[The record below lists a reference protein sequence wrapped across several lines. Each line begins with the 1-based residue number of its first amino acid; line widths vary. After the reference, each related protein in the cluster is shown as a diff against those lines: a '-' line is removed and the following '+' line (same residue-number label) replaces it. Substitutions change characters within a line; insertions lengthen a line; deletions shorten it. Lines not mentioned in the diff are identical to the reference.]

1 MGRYQE
7 IKNKVKTNGVTFDKQ
22 IDDKYISSFINDYN
36 SYAQRAKTDYQK
48 STYSTSQKM
57 SDDYHKQWMDLNDR
71 AGYIRA
77 YLNANANS
85 IDKNRY
91 NQLMSTLDGIY
102 KDSSAISKSFYD
114 KNSQYRKFKTEE
126 DYTKNSIGWLN
137 PDSGTNNSNASERQK
152 FYNTNKQKITSYQK
166 QIDDLQKQRASFGG
180 VWLWETDERKSDKQ
194 LKNSIK
200 DLQDKIKAIETENR
214 QYERTQ
220 GVLDR
225 YYGFSQNTDFS
236 AKSANRNHQNPTKED
251 FDKYNA
257 MINGGVRYDEKG
269 VGYDVFG
276 NVVDEKYYKNTL
288 VEPAVKDKL
297 GLFLSSSDKQIQEAY
312 ASGSGTGTESVY
324 EKILKDGDLGGW
336 SELTDDE
343 VSTYYYLLN
352 TEGQKSAEKYLTE
365 MQTELN
371 RRQNLKQTQNIQ
383 NKLDNGTILEKI
395 ALNAASVPA
404 SVFGGSVAFAEDALN
419 TLRGRDINPYSAAHS
434 LSNFSQD
441 VRSSTAQN
449 LNDLTD
455 NKEFLGV
462 NLGDVYQSVMSAGDS
477 AMGAGLGGNAYG
489 ALMGMNAASSK
500 AKELYESGAS
510 KGQIAIGGILAGA
523 AEGVFEKVS
532 IESLVNLKDS
542 KKISQVILNTL
553 KQGGIEASEEM
564 ATEVANTLTDA
575 LVRGSQS
582 DFNKYVQE
590 YINQGKTE
598 SSAQALALLDVG
610 KNVWKSGVGGFIS
623 GALLGGTASGTEYSL
638 RSAENLIKDP
648 YIGRQIKTF
657 DNVEPLTEYASWID
671 KNSKAYKLA
680 QKVYGVNQTLQ
691 AEPVQAQETS
701 ESEDIPLQGRV
712 VARLSAMGEQ
722 GNVDVLSSAVTKS
735 VSGET
740 LSRPEQKAIGASK
753 AAKTILGE
761 FKSARRASSDRNVGR
776 MYRGV
781 TEAYQAR
788 IYDEAEGNISSR
800 LTELGESE
808 NVEML
813 SKAVKKT
820 VYGENLTRK
829 EATALDNSKNA
840 QRVVEEFKS
849 VITPSEG
856 EFTNSWLTDTDT
868 VKDYNR
874 ISKLTKGVA
883 SPRVT
888 VKSTGDSVKI
898 EGVKSVD
905 DNGNVTLK
913 LDNGETVQADEVDFE
928 TSTTENLYSIGS
940 KYGALGV
947 ETFVNKYN
955 GEDVNRYAPA
965 FDSFY
970 KFGVADP
977 DGKLWES
984 AKNTDFAEWLNP
996 AQAKAAYELG
1006 RAYAQNKSQTAQAE
1020 INTKRT
1026 TNQAKNKTSQ
1036 IGSQR
1041 AREGVDKSKINTEN
1055 LSPKQKA
1062 SIDVL
1067 EKISAATNGE
1077 LKFSLFESS
1086 VDDKGRR
1093 LGANGYYDPGTNTI
1107 HLDIEAGIDDAFR
1120 QGELDRAMLRTA
1132 SHELTHFIE
1141 KWSPEQYRNL
1151 RNFVYETLNRNDP
1164 DTVRRLIAAQR
1175 INAEKAGHKLSYDE
1189 ASREVV
1195 ADACEMLLRDSNA
1208 VERLVNENLTLA
1220 QKIRDWVSDFVN
1232 KIKKAFEGVTART
1245 VEARILEENI
1255 RQWSDIQA
1263 LWDNA
1268 LENALRSSTEYGAQG
1283 ENVVETD
1290 NIMEYSRRK
1299 SYYDEYTSLVMR
1311 WANSADRKEGDTKIF
1326 RAKSGEYKLLSANGF
1341 GGYVELA
1348 TGSFKEMRD
1357 FDEQTFYES
1366 EKDFDWYAEER
1377 RREQRRYN
1385 GSDELYENRRDD
1397 EFVDGQTG
1405 RELSTVNIRTG
1416 NEIGSSGDK
1425 GQSVK
1430 FSNRQYLDAVESGDM
1445 ETAQRMVDEAAEGA
1459 MPDSIIRDENGKLL
1473 TVYHGSPGKFTV
1485 FSHNKMNVNGNAHG
1499 RGFYFTEE
1507 KNMAEGYQKDGGQL
1521 LKGYLNITKPMSE
1534 EKVTI
1539 KKSDLVKFIKAT
1551 CEQEAR
1557 NLVADGSY
1565 DSVNDALPDTWVSNY
1580 VYTYGMNLNQAYKEV
1595 ADIIYSNDND
1605 IDILAEIS
1613 NVVGA
1618 DIALKK
1624 AHEVLGYD
1632 GVIYTNDR
1640 GTHEYVA
1647 LISNQFK
1654 SAEPVTYDDN
1664 GNVILLTE
1672 RFDESKEDIRYS
1684 RRDYSYDSLISKP
1697 DMKITVVD
1705 DTVKYKPSKETRK
1718 NIIDTAINNAASV
1731 GYTNENGNAVVRVKD
1746 IDTDVIISK
1755 KSVAHGLD
1763 RRLELTA
1770 PVILNIGEILKNAI
1784 EINELNSRE
1793 QSAKSSYILVGSAQG
1808 VNGELFIVRSVVN
1821 RYANEVTSV
1830 DVLYAVSTKKESA
1843 GIRPE
1848 VTDDS
1853 ALPTDSTISISNLL
1867 DYVNKYFS
1875 DILPEEVL
1883 KHYGHTRRPDGKLGE
1898 NVLFS
1903 LRGEQ
1908 VSSNTLAK
1916 QLKRDYSTEVSATD
1930 IKNFIDLVAEEQNK
1944 ILSNQDYEDLWGKV
1958 VEFSKGILR
1967 KSKQLDIE
1975 NQVKADQLQELKDY
1989 FRGKKFK
1996 LTPDVKREVEYQYGD
2011 YKTFKDMMFGK
2022 KIYFSESSPYSLD
2035 SYWGEICRTFPEIFD
2050 EETIPNDQPA
2060 AILEAFESFSV
2071 TEGLSE
2077 NSEYFEEMAQ
2087 DIADRIISSL
2097 PVPER
2102 AENHNV
2108 NLRTDTNLT
2117 DRELLANAL
2126 LTAAKNETEKD
2137 YLSRYK
2143 KQIDELNEKNR
2154 QVAKIRKQIHDISF
2168 TKGSDRSQLVA
2179 LKNRADILESQIQ
2192 RADKRLLSFEATK
2205 ALKDVVEREKKQA
2218 MKKAKEQGNNKLQDY
2233 RQKQKASAIRKGI
2246 ADIKMDLA
2254 HRILKPTDGKYVPAY
2269 LVKSMIDVCNAI
2281 DTDTGRT
2288 APDGSKTKAQQKRD
2302 DLKHS
2307 LDILRSDY
2315 DSLKTLHD
2323 PNYSSEYD
2331 EAISQELTQ
2340 LAKAVGNSR
2349 VNEMTYP
2356 QLEQVYNTLKTI
2368 RGTLRD
2374 ANYQIGINEKIANA
2388 KLGEEIVRE
2397 QGAIS
2402 RKKGFKALTQKYGDA
2417 MAWNTISPMRAV
2429 LRMCGYNKDSQLYS
2443 LMKQLNEGQRKK
2455 DRFVMESHKM
2465 FEPLIEGKENKKKY
2479 YNAIEKAVDFGITDI
2494 DGNPVLMSKMTAMQ
2508 LAMSW
2513 EREMASNGKLS
2524 HLYQNGAKIPNHKLL
2539 MSGKVS
2545 EAVAANNAQHIK
2557 VDNDVIV
2564 KLAEKFD
2571 EWDKKYMETAHEFF
2585 DIKSKFALNETS
2597 RVVSHRDV
2605 AHSVK
2610 YIPFTVDGDYV
2621 YKAEISDTNQATVRP
2636 TLTSMGML
2644 KDTVRNA
2651 GQPLVMTSLNHVLDT
2666 QIENVARYY
2675 GLAIPVRNFN
2685 KVWNYMNNNTV
2696 SVRASVTKNWGEKGK
2711 KLVDDMIRDLQADR
2725 VSERSKLLDTA
2736 NSAFVRSVLNSNI
2749 SVTIKQLSALPSAFA
2764 VLNQRLVPGYVYA
2777 QFAKVCV
2784 PKVYNRV
2791 ISEIDEHTAAHWVR
2805 RQGLSSQ
2812 ELGDIAKSMGLLK
2825 RIDNKLPAALNPTKW
2840 IQGMDCLVT
2849 ASFWDMC
2856 KKDIEKTGKYQKDS
2870 EEYWN
2875 AVTELYNRV
2884 IEDTQAVYDTLH
2896 RPEVLK
2902 TTNAL
2907 TRQLF
2912 MFRSESLQ
2920 HSGIV
2925 FEKYGN
2931 FAVNKDKESG
2941 KEFAK
2946 ACYSQF
2952 ASALSFASLTVVA
2965 AALLHKMNP
2974 YRDDDEELTPESIT
2988 AEFLNDLTNVLA
3000 DLIFPVGGTQ
3010 LQEFIYGKIS
3020 GNSFNADMLDVPAIS
3035 IFNDFYK
3042 SLNNLWNVVNAEE
3055 KDETKIGKAVENL
3068 IYKFAGLFGFPAQN
3082 AANILKAFWLHIE
3095 DAVNGEFGSFEAGVE
3110 RSNTV
3115 NYHRATEAL
3124 VDDKIEKYD
3133 KVWKEF
3139 SNGIAL
3145 EEYEKKY
3152 DELDETQ
3159 KLLIK
3164 EKFNNG
3170 VISELKKIYLNDEVD
3185 KGLVQKLLKEYL
3197 GVSDANDAN
3206 LTPDYWVAEL
3216 EEPEEEEEPTEPD
3229 YLKRVKKKLKL
3240 LYSQKK
3246 ITRPEVE
3253 KILVQYD
3260 DLTVDEIYWLLE
3272 EWDFENENP
3281 DTTEEYGKYDDLVNA
3296 IENNQDIYNVARGY
3310 LDNHGVEKDD
3320 ISRTLTAKFKDKYI
3334 ELYNTDKSEAAN
3346 LKNYLLQAYTAVGYE
3361 WNKKSKDIDKW
3372 LEE

>member
-36 SYAQRAKTDYQK
+36 SYAQKAKTDYQK

-137 PDSGTNNSNASERQK
+137 PDSGTNKSNASERQK

-257 MINGGVRYDEKG
+257 MVNGGVKYDAKG

-276 NVVDEKYYKNTL
+276 NVVDENYYKNTL

-312 ASGSGTGTESVY
+312 ASGSGTGAESVY

-383 NKLDNGTILEKI
+383 NKLDNGTLLEKI

-404 SVFGGSVAFAEDALN
+404 SVFGGSVAFTEDALN

-434 LSNFSQD
+434 ISNFSQD

-575 LVRGSQS
+575 LVRGNQS

-590 YINQGKTE
+590 YINQGKTK

-623 GALLGGTASGTEYSL
+623 GALLGGTASGAEYSL

-657 DNVEPLTEYASWID
+657 DNVEPLTEYASGID

-691 AEPVQAQETS
+691 AESVQAQEMS
-701 ESEDIPLQGRV
+701 SGEAVPLQGRV
-712 VARLSAMGEQ
+712 AARLSAMGEQ
-722 GNVDVLSSAVTKS
+722 GNVDVLSSAVAKS

-781 TEAYQAR
+781 TEVYQAR

-808 NVEML
+808 NIDTL

-820 VYGENLTRK
+820 VYGEKLTRK
-829 EATALDNSKNA
+829 ETTALDNSKNA
-840 QRVVEEFKS
+840 QRVVEEFRS

-856 EFTNSWLTDTDT
+856 EFTDSWLTDTDT

-874 ISKLTKGVA
+874 ISQLTKGVA

-888 VKSTGDSVKI
+888 VKSTGDTVKI

-947 ETFVNKYN
+947 ETFVNMYN
-955 GEDVNRYAPA
+955 GEDINRYVPA

-977 DGKLWES
+977 DGKLWGS
-984 AKNTDFAEWLNP
+984 AKNSDFAEWLNP

-1006 RAYAQNKSQTAQAE
+1006 RVYAQNKSQTAQAE
-1020 INTKRT
+1020 INAKRT
-1026 TNQAKNKTSQ
+1026 TNQEKNKTSQ

-1067 EKISAATNGE
+1067 EKISAVTNGE

-1093 LGANGYYDPGTNTI
+1093 HGANGYYDPATNTI
-1107 HLDIEAGIDDAFR
+1107 YLDIEAGIDDAFR

-1175 INAEKAGHKLSYDE
+1175 INAEKAGHRLSYDE

-1195 ADACEMLLRDSNA
+1195 ADACEMLLRDSRA
-1208 VERLVNENLTLA
+1208 VERLANENLTLA
-1220 QKIRDWVSDFVN
+1220 QKIREWVSDFVN

-1245 VEARILEENI
+1245 VEARILEEMVDE
-1255 RQWSDIQA
+1255 WSQIQT

-1268 LENALRSSTEYGAQG
+1268 LEDALRSSTEYGAQG
-1283 ENVVETD
+1283 ENVVESDSNFQTS
-1290 NIMEYSRRK
+1290 IRK
-1299 SYYDEYTSLVMR
+1299 IADGKMFVK
-1311 WANSADRKEGDTKIF
+1311 ADRKVIQGNDASKWGKQVTDYINQTIRKGKDVVFYSTDGEPLTITKDTAGKAAF
-1326 RAKSGEYKLLSANGF
+1326 RNYISS
-1341 GGYVELA
+1341 
-1348 TGSFKEMRD
+1348 
-1357 FDEQTFYES
+1357 
-1366 EKDFDWYAEER
+1366 
-1377 RREQRRYN
+1377 
-1385 GSDELYENRRDD
+1385 ENRRMND
-1397 EFVDGQTG
+1397 EEYAVKLRAETHIDELVQVSRKGKTVVPDYKNHQFAKDGFNYRTAYFLDEDG
-1405 RELSTVNIRTG
+1405 SYYRLTISVGINGTVN
-1416 NEIGSSGDK
+1416 
-1425 GQSVK
+1425 
-1430 FSNRQYLDAVESGDM
+1430 
-1445 ETAQRMVDEAAEGA
+1445 
-1459 MPDSIIRDENGKLL
+1459 
-1473 TVYHGSPGKFTV
+1473 TVYNVGKIKEDRIPLSDSKVLSSKKDDRGSASDNSISQTSG
-1485 FSHNKMNVNGNAHG
+1485 NVNG
-1499 RGFYFTEE
+1499 
-1507 KNMAEGYQKDGGQL
+1507 
-1521 LKGYLNITKPMSE
+1521 
-1534 EKVTI
+1534 
-1539 KKSDLVKFIKAT
+1539 
-1551 CEQEAR
+1551 
-1557 NLVADGSY
+1557 
-1565 DSVNDALPDTWVSNY
+1565 
-1580 VYTYGMNLNQAYKEV
+1580 
-1595 ADIIYSNDND
+1595 DI
-1605 IDILAEIS
+1605 
-1613 NVVGA
+1613 
-1618 DIALKK
+1618 
-1624 AHEVLGYD
+1624 
-1632 GVIYTNDR
+1632 
-1640 GTHEYVA
+1640 
-1647 LISNQFK
+1647 Q
-1654 SAEPVTYDDN
+1654 
-1664 GNVILLTE
+1664 
-1672 RFDESKEDIRYS
+1672 
-1684 RRDYSYDSLISKP
+1684 
-1697 DMKITVVD
+1697 
-1705 DTVKYKPSKETRK
+1705 
-1718 NIIDTAINNAASV
+1718 
-1731 GYTNENGNAVVRVKD
+1731 
-1746 IDTDVIISK
+1746 
-1755 KSVAHGLD
+1755 
-1763 RRLELTA
+1763 
-1770 PVILNIGEILKNAI
+1770 
-1784 EINELNSRE
+1784 
-1793 QSAKSSYILVGSAQG
+1793 
-1808 VNGELFIVRSVVN
+1808 
-1821 RYANEVTSV
+1821 
-1830 DVLYAVSTKKESA
+1830 
-1843 GIRPE
+1843 
-1848 VTDDS
+1848 
-1853 ALPTDSTISISNLL
+1853 
-1867 DYVNKYFS
+1867 
-1875 DILPEEVL
+1875 
-1883 KHYGHTRRPDGKLGE
+1883 
-1898 NVLFS
+1898 FS

-1916 QLKRDYSTEVSATD
+1916 QIKRDYSTSVSATD
-1930 IKNFIDLVAEEQNK
+1930 IKSFIDLVAEEQNK

-2011 YKTFKDMMFGK
+2011 YKAFKDMMFGK
-2022 KIYFSESSPYSLD
+2022 KIYFSENSPYSLD

-2060 AILEAFESFSV
+2060 AILEAFENFSV

-2143 KQIDELNEKNR
+2143 KQIDVLNEKNR
-2154 QVAKIRKQIHDISF
+2154 QVVKIRKQIHDISF

-2205 ALKDVVEREKKQA
+2205 ALKDVAEREKKQA

-2288 APDGSKTKAQQKRD
+2288 APDGSKTKAQQKRE

-2315 DSLKTLHD
+2315 DRLKTLRD

-2340 LAKAVGNSR
+2340 LAEAVGNSR
-2349 VNEMTYP
+2349 VNEMTYT

-2455 DRFVMESHKM
+2455 DRFLMESHKM

-2545 EAVAANNAQHIK
+2545 EAVAANNAQHIE
-2557 VDNDVIV
+2557 VDNDVII

-2696 SVRASVTKNWGEKGK
+2696 SVRASVTTNWGKKGIT
-2711 KLVDDMIRDLQADR
+2711 LVDKMIRDLQADR
-2725 VSERSKLLDTA
+2725 VSEHSKFLDTA

-2764 VLNQRLVPGYVYA
+2764 VLNQRIVPGYVYA

-2825 RIDNKLPAALNPTKW
+2825 RIDNKLPAVLNPTKW

-2974 YRDDDEELTPESIT
+2974 YRDDDEELAPESIV

-3000 DLIFPVGGTQ
+3000 DLIFPVGGAQ

-3020 GNSFNADMLDVPAIS
+3020 GNMYADGSLAVPAVD
-3035 IFNDFYK
+3035 FVNDFISSISTLEK
-3042 SLNNLWNVVNAEE
+3042 VLTAEE
-3055 KDETKIGKAVENL
+3055 LDKNKAIESVEDL
-3068 IYKFAGLFGFPAQN
+3068 VFKFAGLFGIPADN
-3082 AANILKAFWLHIE
+3082 AKNIIKMFKLHIE
-3095 DAVNGEFGSFEAGVE
+3095 DAVNGEFGSFEADVE

-3170 VISELKKIYLNDEVD
+3170 VISELKKFYLNDEVD

-3216 EEPEEEEEPTEPD
+3216 EEPEDEEEPTEPD

-3272 EWDFENENP
+3272 EWDYENKNP
-3281 DTTEEYGKYDDLVNA
+3281 DTTEEYGKYNDLVNA
-3296 IENNQDIYNVARGY
+3296 VENNQDIYNVARSY
-3310 LDNHGVEKDD
+3310 LDNHGVKKAD
-3320 ISRTLTAKFKDKYI
+3320 ISRTLTAEFKDKYI
-3334 ELYNTDKSEAAN
+3334 ELYTTDKSKAAD
-3346 LKNYLLQAYTAVGYE
+3346 LKNYLLQAYTAVGYK
-3361 WNKKSKDIDKW
+3361 WDKKSKDIDKW

>member
-137 PDSGTNNSNASERQK
+137 PDSGTNKSNASERQK

-225 YYGFSQNTDFS
+225 YYGFSQNTDFF

-257 MINGGVRYDEKG
+257 MINGGVKYDAKG

-276 NVVDEKYYKNTL
+276 NVVDENYYKNTL

-312 ASGSGTGTESVY
+312 ASGSGTGAESVY

-404 SVFGGSVAFAEDALN
+404 SVFGGSVAFSEDALN

-477 AMGAGLGGNAYG
+477 AMGVGLGGKAYG

-575 LVRGSQS
+575 LVRGNQS
-582 DFNKYVQE
+582 DLNKYVQE

-623 GALLGGTASGTEYSL
+623 GALLGGTASGAEYSL

-657 DNVEPLTEYASWID
+657 DNIEPLTEYASGID

-691 AEPVQAQETS
+691 AEPVQAQEMS
-701 ESEDIPLQGRV
+701 SGEAVPLQGRV
-712 VARLSAMGEQ
+712 AARLSAMGEQ
-722 GNVDVLSSAVTKS
+722 GNVDVLSSAVAKS

-740 LSRPEQKAIGASK
+740 LSRPEQKAISASK

-808 NVEML
+808 NIETL

-820 VYGENLTRK
+820 VYGEKLTRK

-849 VITPSEG
+849 VINPAEG

-874 ISKLTKGVA
+874 ISQLTKGVA

-955 GEDVNRYAPA
+955 GEDINRYAPA

-1268 LENALRSSTEYGAQG
+1268 LENALRSSTAIGTQG
-1283 ENVVETD
+1283 ENAVETD
-1290 NIMEYSRRK
+1290 SKKEYSKR
-1299 SYYDEYTSLVMR
+1299 SYYNEYDSLVMR
-1311 WANSADRKEGDTKIF
+1311 WANSAGTKEGDTKIF
-1326 RAKSGEYKLLSANGF
+1326 CKKSGDYRLLEADGNGGTVEIARGNYKKVSAIYERGIREADRSLHRNLEEYGL
-1341 GGYVELA
+1341 
-1348 TGSFKEMRD
+1348 D
-1357 FDEQTFYES
+1357 
-1366 EKDFDWYAEER
+1366 ER
-1377 RREQRRYN
+1377 RHN
-1385 GSDELYENRRDD
+1385 GYRSFRGGQSGYDGRNNSQTAGAELQSDS
-1397 EFVDGQTG
+1397 TG
-1405 RELSTVNIRTG
+1405 NNEHNRTG
-1416 NEIGSSGDK
+1416 DK
-1425 GQSVK
+1425 RESVK
-1430 FSNRQYLDAVESGDM
+1430 FSER
-1445 ETAQRMVDEAAEGA
+1445 
-1459 MPDSIIRDENGKLL
+1459 
-1473 TVYHGSPGKFTV
+1473 F
-1485 FSHNKMNVNGNAHG
+1485 
-1499 RGFYFTEE
+1499 
-1507 KNMAEGYQKDGGQL
+1507 
-1521 LKGYLNITKPMSE
+1521 
-1534 EKVTI
+1534 
-1539 KKSDLVKFIKAT
+1539 
-1551 CEQEAR
+1551 
-1557 NLVADGSY
+1557 
-1565 DSVNDALPDTWVSNY
+1565 
-1580 VYTYGMNLNQAYKEV
+1580 
-1595 ADIIYSNDND
+1595 ADID
-1605 IDILAEIS
+1605 LE
-1613 NVVGA
+1613 
-1618 DIALKK
+1618 
-1624 AHEVLGYD
+1624 
-1632 GVIYTNDR
+1632 
-1640 GTHEYVA
+1640 
-1647 LISNQFK
+1647 K
-1654 SAEPVTYDDN
+1654 SS
-1664 GNVILLTE
+1664 L
-1672 RFDESKEDIRYS
+1672 
-1684 RRDYSYDSLISKP
+1684 DYFGRTFSW
-1697 DMKITVVD
+1697 
-1705 DTVKYKPSKETRK
+1705 KET
-1718 NIIDTAINNAASV
+1718 
-1731 GYTNENGNAVVRVKD
+1731 GYV
-1746 IDTDVIISK
+1746 
-1755 KSVAHGLD
+1755 
-1763 RRLELTA
+1763 
-1770 PVILNIGEILKNAI
+1770 LKN
-1784 EINELNSRE
+1784 
-1793 QSAKSSYILVGSAQG
+1793 GS
-1808 VNGELFIVRSVVN
+1808 
-1821 RYANEVTSV
+1821 
-1830 DVLYAVSTKKESA
+1830 K
-1843 GIRPE
+1843 
-1848 VTDDS
+1848 
-1853 ALPTDSTISISNLL
+1853 L
-1867 DYVNKYFS
+1867 DFS
-1875 DILPEEVL
+1875 G
-1883 KHYGHTRRPDGKLGE
+1883 KHYGASGGYRTVDHREILDSFPEAVQNELDGNEAMVEFMQRGNIRIMPEGNGINLSVLPTKAQEEALSDFISRVRGEVTLDIDNEYGDTIISVDYPKGTRYDKVLRDIRQYFKDGTE
-1898 NVLFS
+1898 PVISDVSRFRYS

-2011 YKTFKDMMFGK
+2011 YKSFKDMMFGK
-2022 KIYFSESSPYSLD
+2022 KIYFSENSPYSLD

-2315 DSLKTLHD
+2315 DRLKTRHD

-2331 EAISQELTQ
+2331 EAISQELTE
-2340 LAKAVGNSR
+2340 LAEAVGNSR

-2711 KLVDDMIRDLQADR
+2711 KLVDDMIRDLQAER

-2902 TTNAL
+2902 TTNFGV
-2907 TRQLF
+2907 RQLF

-2952 ASALSFASLTVVA
+2952 ASALSIASLTVVA

-2974 YRDDDEELTPESIT
+2974 YRDDDEELTPESIV

-3000 DLIFPVGGTQ
+3000 DLIFPVGGAQ

-3115 NYHRATEAL
+3115 NYHRATEAI
-3124 VDDKIEKYD
+3124 VEGDIEKYQQVY
-3133 KVWKEF
+3133 K
-3139 SNGIAL
+3139 
-3145 EEYEKKY
+3145 
-3152 DELDETQ
+3152 
-3159 KLLIK
+3159 
-3164 EKFNNG
+3164 
-3170 VISELKKIYLNDEVD
+3170 
-3185 KGLVQKLLKEYL
+3185 
-3197 GVSDANDAN
+3197 
-3206 LTPDYWVAEL
+3206 EL
-3216 EEPEEEEEPTEPD
+3216 EENGVSADKIQDGIKAQLKDFYLAEMLTDKEVISMLVKYGGDDDEDDAYWTVKSWDEEEEHQGEED
-3229 YLKRVKKKLKL
+3229 YSYSKYNDLVAAVESGKGIDAAVKELVEHGIEEDTVNSEIKKRTKSSYIQNKISETQSRQIL
-3240 LYSQKK
+3240 SQY
-3246 ITRPEVE
+3246 
-3253 KILVQYD
+3253 LQLD
-3260 DLTVDEIYWLLE
+3260 
-3272 EWDFENENP
+3272 DFEVYWTIDEWNYYKENSSA
-3281 DTTEEYGKYDDLVNA
+3281 ESGSYKKYDDLYKVIDQGGDADIAGTVKLYMDNGVSKKS
-3296 IENNQDIYNVARGY
+3296 IESALR
-3310 LDNHGVEKDD
+3310 EKYKKEF
-3320 ISRTLTAKFKDKYI
+3320 IS
-3334 ELYNTDKSEAAN
+3334 LYNTDKSKAAT
-3346 LKNYLLQAYTAVGYE
+3346 LKNSLLRAYYAAGYD
-3361 WNKKSKDIDKW
+3361 WDTRSKSINKW